1 MTRIYAIA
9 NQKGG
14 VGKTTTAVNL
24 SAYLALSGKRVLLL
38 DLDPQCNASSSLGI
52 DKGKV
57 VSSSYEVLLGSVTPA
72 KATLKNAK
80 LNLSI
85 VPASPALAAAEIELV
100 GELARE
106 YRLRQALG
114 AEMDKF
120 DYILIDCPP
129 SLGLLTVNALTAANG
144 VLIPVQCEYLALE
157 GLSQLTRTVQLVRQ
171 RLNPQLDIRG
181 LVMTMYDTRTALAQ
195 QVVAEVEKFFTG
207 KVFKTKIP
215 RNVRLSEAPSHGVP
229 IIAYAPS
236 SPGSQAYRALAQELI
251 EQDFP
256 SPQSNQQVDADDTG
270 GKLASQPLAQQPS
283 GVHGANGANSA
294 GALTHT
300 DDGAATSSPAPDEIP
315 QNA

>member
-24 SAYLALSGKRVLLL
+24 SAYLALAGQRVLLL
-38 DLDPQCNASSSLGI
+38 DIDPQCNASSSLGI
-52 DKGKV
+52 EKNKV
-57 VSSSYEVLLGSVTPA
+57 GPSSYDVLLGNATPA

-106 YRLRQALG
+106 YRLRQALA
-114 AEMDKF
+114 AEADKF

-171 RLNPQLDIRG
+171 RLNPQLEIRG
-181 LVMTMYDTRTALAQ
+181 LVMTMYDSRTALAQ
-195 QVVAEVEKFFTG
+195 QVVAEVEKYFAG
-207 KVFKTKIP
+207 MVFKAKIP

-229 IIAYAPS
+229 IVTYAPT
-236 SPGSQAYRALAQELI
+236 SPGGQAYRALAQELI
-251 EQDFP
+251 ALDAPAAATAAAGDPAEVEPGADGAEAHARVEP
-256 SPQSNQQVDADDTG
+256 SPVAD
-270 GKLASQPLAQQPS
+270 S
-283 GVHGANGANSA
+283 
-294 GALTHT
+294 
-300 DDGAATSSPAPDEIP
+300 
-315 QNA
+315 

>member
-24 SAYLALSGKRVLLL
+24 SAYLALNGKRVLLL

-57 VSSSYEVLLGSVTPA
+57 ASSSYEVLLGSVTPA

-106 YRLRQALG
+106 YRLRQALA

-207 KVFKTKIP
+207 KVFKTRIP

-236 SPGSQAYRALAQELI
+236 SPGSQAYRALAQELM

-256 SPQSNQQVDADDTG
+256 SSVPNQSDKPAKPDSDHLTDADS
-270 GKLASQPLAQQPS
+270 KPISQPSSDPAHTP
-283 GVHGANGANSA
+283 AN
-294 GALTHT
+294 
-300 DDGAATSSPAPDEIP
+300 DGAAESTPDEIVQP
-315 QNA
+315 S